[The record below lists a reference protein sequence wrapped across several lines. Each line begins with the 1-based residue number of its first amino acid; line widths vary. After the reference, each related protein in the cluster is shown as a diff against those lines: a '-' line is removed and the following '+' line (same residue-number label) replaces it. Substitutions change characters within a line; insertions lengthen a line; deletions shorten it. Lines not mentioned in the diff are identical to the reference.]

1 MWVVAARN
9 DTSTSNGME
18 TVLMRLMPNTTDLTW
33 SVAHILPMV
42 AAPVAFDNRVALA
55 IAELSGT
62 LFLGSDSETVTTV
75 TWVPPSTTPSSKN
88 ASSGTGMLDFL
99 SAEYYLSCILPW
111 PRAL

>member
-9 DTSTSNGME
+9 DTSASNGME

-75 TWVPPSTTPSSKN
+75 TWVPPSTTPYRKN
-88 ASSGTGMLDFL
+88 PLA
-99 SAEYYLSCILPW
+99 P
-111 PRAL
+111 